1 MVSTPV
7 RWWLTIFITI
17 YLKLFL
23 LIIYSPCIKLFKK
36 WYKSLGTVGQVMY
49 EKVRE
54 EISEE
59 YYNQRNK
66 K

>member
-1 MVSTPV
+1 MNEKNNNWKEKMKEEV
-7 RWWLTIFITI
+7 LN
-17 YLKLFL
+17 LKGGE
-23 LIIYSPCIKLFKK
+23 FKK

-59 YYNQRNK
+59 YYNKRNK
-66 K
+66 N

>member
-1 MVSTPV
+1 MNGENNNWKETMKKEV
-7 RWWLTIFITI
+7 LN
-17 YLKLFL
+17 LKGGE
-23 LIIYSPCIKLFKK
+23 FKK
-36 WYKSLGTVGQVMY
+36 WYKSLGTVGRVMY

-59 YYNQRNK
+59 HYKQRNK

>member
-1 MVSTPV
+1 MNGENNNWKETMKKEV
-7 RWWLTIFITI
+7 LN
-17 YLKLFL
+17 LKGGE
-23 LIIYSPCIKLFKK
+23 FKK
-36 WYKSLGTVGQVMY
+36 WYNSLGTVGQVMY

-59 YYNQRNK
+59 HYKQRNK